1 MASSQDKNLPATQRR
16 IQQARDDGQV
26 AHSQHLMHLAILG
39 GGAMILFGLLPGI
52 LDRLLAMMRSQL
64 RFDAHTLSEP
74 NSMMAQVQ
82 TMSSAALT
90 VTLPL
95 PLMVSALAVCSSV
108 LVGGFLITLKPLGPD
123 FSKINPLTGLGRLFS
138 KDKLVEVALLGLI
151 VIALCVV
158 ASLYIYH
165 NTHLLA
171 VLSLQRD
178 EATLL
183 MAGKWL
189 MQGLTLL
196 LLVIVL
202 IAAIDTPLQFFLHH
216 QRLKMSVQELKEE
229 FKESE
234 GNPEIKSKRRA
245 RQREIAQQNSV
256 RQVEKADFVLTNP
269 THYSVAICYDDAKMG
284 APRVIAKG
292 ADLIALKIRQE
303 AQQHNIPLLESPRL
317 ARALF
322 AHTEIDDEIPAALY
336 MAVAQ
341 VLAYV
346 YQLKAALSG
355 LGPRPGPCPVPDVPD
370 ELDPHSPSFVQGTR
384 A

>member
-245 RQREIAQQNSV
+245 RQGEIAQQNSV

>member
-39 GGAMILFGLLPGI
+39 GGAVVLFGLLPGI
-52 LDRLLAMMRSQL
+52 LDRLLSIMRSQL
-64 RFDAHTLSEP
+64 TFDAFSLSQP
-74 NSMMAQVQ
+74 HSMIEQAQ
-82 TMSSAALT
+82 TISSAALKA
-90 VTLPL
+90 TLPV
-95 PLMVSALAVCSSV
+95 PLMVSALAVFSSL
-108 LVGGFLITLKPLGPD
+108 LVGGFLITLKPLGPN
-123 FSKINPLTGLGRLFS
+123 FSKINPLSGLGRIFS
-138 KDKLVEVALLGLI
+138 KDKLVEVSFLSLI
-151 VIALCVV
+151 VTALCIV
-158 ASLYIYH
+158 AGSYIYQ
-165 NTHLLA
+165 NTHRLA
-171 VLSLQRD
+171 VMSLQHD
-178 EATLL
+178 AASLL

-189 MQGLTLL
+189 MQGLTLM
-196 LLVIVL
+196 LLVIVV
-202 IAAIDTPLQFFLHH
+202 IAAIDTPLQFLLHR
-216 QRLKMSVQELKEE
+216 QRLKMSMQELKEE

-269 THYSVAICYDDAKMG
+269 THYSVAICDDDAKMG

-292 ADLIALKIRQE
+292 ADLIALKIRQA
-303 AQQHNIPLLESPRL
+303 AQQHHIPLLESPRL

-322 AHTEIDDEIPAALY
+322 AHTEIDEEIPATLY

-346 YQLKAALSG
+346 YQLKASLSG
-355 LGPRPGPCPVPDVPD
+355 LGPRPGVCPVPEVPE
-370 ELDPHSPSFVQGTR
+370 ELDPHSPSFQRGTL

>member
-123 FSKINPLTGLGRLFS
+123 FTKINPLTGLGRLFS

-245 RQREIAQQNSV
+245 RQGEIAQQNSV

>member
-245 RQREIAQQNSV
+245 RQGEIAQQNSV
-256 RQVEKADFVLTNP
+256 RQVEKADFILTNP